1 MRDGVNRAWNCA
13 DAVRE
18 NAALREIIRSFDEDI
33 AAGLGEC
40 NSARAR
46 ADLLRSDRTREQIAA
61 AVGRETQIQAG
72 TRERFSLA
80 HTEIVFS
87 ASFRAARICGICC

>member
-46 ADLLRSDRTREQIAA
+46 GFAAIRQNARTNRGRGRSRDTNT
-61 AVGRETQIQAG
+61 GRNARKI
-72 TRERFSLA
+72 FS
-80 HTEIVFS
+80 
-87 ASFRAARICGICC
+87 RAY